1 VDLSLE
7 ESGVIIIP
15 GRKILSGILSTA
27 DESNKNTLYNRKAY
41 FTG

>member
-1 VDLSLE
+1 MDLSLE

-15 GRKILSGILSTA
+15 DSLLLSGILTTT